1 MPRGPCG
8 EKRPADVIDRVGRLL
23 VALLLAVLVAAA
35 IIAQIPPL
43 GPIEGYGVA
52 FCRHDPPSAQVN
64 SNYQQPPFQTI
75 SQKKNSSHTPGH
87 LTAQLRV

>member
-1 MPRGPCG
+1 MPRGTCG
-8 EKRPADVIDRVGRLL
+8 EKQRPANVIDRVGRLL

-52 FCRHDPPSAQVN
+52 FCMAL
-64 SNYQQPPFQTI
+64 FAAGTTLLLL
-75 SQKKNSSHTPGH
+75 K
-87 LTAQLRV
+87 

>member
-1 MPRGPCG
+1 MGGLAEGPVMPRGPCG

-52 FCRHDPPSAQVN
+52 FCMAL
-64 SNYQQPPFQTI
+64 FAAGTTLLLL
-75 SQKKNSSHTPGH
+75 K
-87 LTAQLRV
+87 